1 VSNRSPQL
9 IAFEAKKKAKPKKEQ
24 ISFALTGPEEELKK
38 RFIQVLDRRGLGIKE
53 VLLQF
58 IEHYVE
64 FGGDLV
70 MLAGEEAKKLAHS
83 RENVSEV
90 SESTDFP
97 QSVNNFLAVWPEI
110 LSTVRTDP
118 ESLRAFLS
126 VVLND
131 PAMRQ
136 IVAQSLNTQVAV
148 QADVEHHSDAGAR
161 SAARETPVRSGQN
174 ADRGQTVREDRRVMR
189 NAEEAANA
197 LEQEL
202 DSWDR
207 NPRRNSKRNRK
218 TG

>member
-1 VSNRSPQL
+1 VSTRSPQL

-58 IEHYVE
+58 IEHYVD

-70 MLAGEEAKKLAHS
+70 MLGRGAAEKLTRSHES
-83 RENVSEV
+83 VSEV

-97 QSVNNFLAVWPEI
+97 HSVNNLLALGPQI

-118 ESLRAFLS
+118 DLLRAFLS

-131 PAMRQ
+131 PATRQ
-136 IVAQSLNTQVAV
+136 IVAQSLNAQVAV

-174 ADRGQTVREDRRVMR
+174 ADREQVREDHRAMR
-189 NAEEAANA
+189 EADEAADA

-202 DSWDR
+202 EGWERD
-207 NPRRNSKRNRK
+207 PRRNSKRSRK